1 MEDQTSLPDVDAI
14 RNFFLSKSLTLSGV
28 DIQNDSE
35 AKVASLVMDQMC
47 SMNGSEK
54 VELLPLVETNMIISD
69 CSSSDV
75 RMPSVNSVAAVSSD
89 SQQMIVQSTNEEEP
103 NKHDVSPFS
112 FLPVFSFF
120 RFKLSTII
128 QMAIF

>member
-1 MEDQTSLPDVDAI
+1 
-14 RNFFLSKSLTLSGV
+14 
-28 DIQNDSE
+28 
-35 AKVASLVMDQMC
+35 MDQMC

-75 RMPSVNSVAAVSSD
+75 RMPSANSVAAVSSD

-103 NKHDVSPFS
+103 NKHDV
-112 FLPVFSFF
+112 

-128 QMAIF
+128 QMAIC